1 MNARTRKASPL
12 RYLASRRTGL
22 VVLGAAA
29 ITLGV
34 TLGFIATSSKSADN
48 GSGQMA
54 DGDGGLATR
63 LAPPADL
70 QQLVGTAAIVVTG
83 RVTRDLGVRDWNL
96 PLPGDAP
103 RQVLAAPPSVPIHS
117 YELEV
122 AGYLKGAGPQL
133 LVVHQVV
140 NTGSAA
146 AAPGAMRAPDVGAQG
161 LFFLAPETAWGQGGW
176 AAPFGPDGRIVQAKN
191 GAAALDSATRT
202 PIGFLAGKSFT
213 QVEAEVRTLAKAAP

>member
-1 MNARTRKASPL
+1 MPL
-12 RYLASRRTGL
+12 AAFAIA
-22 VVLGAAA
+22 VVTFAA
-29 ITLGV
+29 TLGCGTV
-34 TLGFIATSSKSADN
+34 SKS
-48 GSGQMA
+48 G
-54 DGDGGLATR
+54 GDGPGDLSGDGFAFR
-63 LAPPADL
+63 LPPPVSL
-70 QQLVGTAAIVVTG
+70 QELTITAAIVVTG

-213 QVEAEVRTLAKAAP
+213 EVEAEVRTLVNTAP